1 MSQPSRPHPSSRP
14 TQPGKAS
21 SAKSLRK
28 EVLTRSSIA
37 VSAAGSATSEES
49 CTQKGPTVEV
59 LQKVREWS
67 ADELPPRKITSEDE
81 DSDASTEGECAGRGR
96 PSMIPFIST
105 RRKGVEMDVA
115 TKLAN
120 DMLLKAKEA
129 LEKSGNLKTE
139 IKLTVI
145 DSLQT
150 LYDTCLALSD
160 SRSRHKYNLERE
172 RTRHAQELVRA
183 ERAHTESVSKLTAS
197 LTKELQSARS
207 DIKANLESTEAVRR
221 WLGYETQEPYAKIS
235 ALLATSQAMEKR
247 LNTLHTSLADI
258 PRTTEGKRSNKEL
271 EKLQTG
277 VDNLSRQLDSL
288 RREITTIKTST
299 ESTAEDTKKA
309 LSTLVSSEDKAT
321 AAAALKETQATTKS
335 QKILQESIND
345 LATQVR
351 QIKTAHANTPPPP
364 PIELGEHLQPIT
376 ESLEA
381 VKSDIRTLKENLQH
395 QQQAPP
401 ATSLAEELSS
411 SGQSKVASYAEVAAK
426 KKPVLKPNHTLIIS
440 SPDPLKT
447 GEKVIEE
454 IRLALDPRKTG
465 AKVDRIRTGKNQK
478 VILSCGTKEDLKLV
492 EDRVKNH
499 SKLKAEIA
507 KTSLPLVIVK
517 DVMAYHTDKEIEEQL
532 AVQNAHLLKIL
543 SPKAIHIRVRSR
555 KKTRNPLQCHV
566 ILEVSAPVH
575 KRFTE
580 EGHLYIGIQRRPV
593 EDQSP
598 LVQCAKCLGY
608 GHTRAHCQEAQS
620 FCSHCG
626 GKHTW
631 EECNR
636 RKDGV
641 KPACRNCKMAG
652 DKNPDTLPQHAHNA
666 YSPDCPERHKW
677 DAIART
683 KINYSC

>member
-1 MSQPSRPHPSSRP
+1 MSDAQIELTDEDLWKILQESDGEEDLVIELEESGLYADHTPPPALPS
-14 TQPGKAS
+14 Q
-21 SAKSLRK
+21 AKPPRRNLYARRC
-28 EVLTRSSIA
+28 VLTRSSIA

-67 ADELPPRKITSEDE
+67 ADELRPRKITSEDE

-183 ERAHTESVSKLTAS
+183 ERAHTESVSKLTVS

-235 ALLATSQAMEKR
+235 ALLANSQAMEKR
-247 LNTLHTSLADI
+247 LNTLHASLADI

-288 RREITTIKTST
+288 RREITTIKTSAET
-299 ESTAEDTKKA
+299 TAEDTKKA

-321 AAAALKETQATTKS
+321 AAAALKETQASTKN

-345 LATQVR
+345 LATQR
-351 QIKTAHANTPPPP
+351 MDCESQIGEPLTKDSLHTILANTEARPHLLAFLDHLMAIVFNRNSTLNKYNMTETTHSQRDPPPPQSQPSTPPPP
-364 PIELGEHLQPIT
+364 PALRRL
-376 ESLEA
+376 
-381 VKSDIRTLKENLQH
+381 NLQYH
-395 QQQAPP
+395 GEEGTPGIRLRGVTLFMDSNKEKIGIAFCEAHGHRNVTISPGL
-401 ATSLAEELSS
+401 ASLIKGSTTRNIMRRRDYNSLAQAQIA
-411 SGQSKVASYAEVAAK
+411 GIDCRIAR
-426 KKPVLKPNHTLIIS
+426 
-440 SPDPLKT
+440 
-447 GEKVIEE
+447 EK
-454 IRLALDPRKTG
+454 G
-465 AKVDRIRTGKNQK
+465 
-478 VILSCGTKEDLKLV
+478 
-492 EDRVKNH
+492 
-499 SKLKAEIA
+499 
-507 KTSLPLVIVK
+507 
-517 DVMAYHTDKEIEEQL
+517 KEI
-532 AVQNAHLLKIL
+532 LL
-543 SPKAIHIRVRSR
+543 
-555 KKTRNPLQCHV
+555 
-566 ILEVSAPVH
+566 
-575 KRFTE
+575 F
-580 EGHLYIGIQRRPV
+580 
-593 EDQSP
+593 
-598 LVQCAKCLGY
+598 
-608 GHTRAHCQEAQS
+608 
-620 FCSHCG
+620 
-626 GKHTW
+626 
-631 EECNR
+631 
-636 RKDGV
+636 
-641 KPACRNCKMAG
+641 
-652 DKNPDTLPQHAHNA
+652 DKGNNI
-666 YSPDCPERHKW
+666 S
-677 DAIART
+677 
-683 KINYSC
+683 